1 MSGLLEELM
10 KRADANARA
19 ELEVYESELPEYR
32 IRAENP
38 RGRAEM
44 LDYAVWFRRHTV
56 ELVRESRPLSDED
69 LAYIGDIGRKRAEEG
84 LSTGAAQHVL
94 ALHATLMLRE
104 INEVA
109 AGDDL
114 AELLRLTAWFGE
126 QGARGSGRY
135 LDGYL
140 AAQRLRLS
148 VGKRLHDLVELLLA
162 GDLSAA
168 SLAHDLGV
176 CLHDHY
182 VAVVLRFP
190 GRPPGR
196 DDDTDELVESVFKM
210 HAVPIAWRR
219 PDELLALLPAC
230 APRETPSDDALPVV
244 RDIADAVAGPCR
256 VGAATGPAARLPE
269 TVSMARRVAEVAPV
283 QRIPR
288 VVPGIGDVFVEL
300 GVVRVPEVDQWLR
313 DVARRLANGPDLVTT
328 LDVYYRSDMNR
339 LRAAVA
345 LHVHPRTLDYRLRR
359 VREVTG
365 FDPGSTKGIR
375 VLTAAVAR
383 LLAGAWA

>member
-1 MSGLLEELM
+1 MSGLLDELM

-19 ELEVYESELPEYR
+19 ELEIYERELPEYR

-38 RGRAEM
+38 RSRAEM

-56 ELVRESRPLSDED
+56 ELVREDRRLSDED
-69 LAYIGDIGRKRAEEG
+69 LSYIGDIGRKRADEG
-84 LSTGAAQHVL
+84 LSTGAAQRVL

-109 AGDDL
+109 EGDDL
-114 AELLRLTAWFGE
+114 EELLRLTAWFGE
-126 QGARGSGRY
+126 QGARGSGCY

-148 VGKRLHDLVELLLA
+148 VGKRLHDLVDLLLA
-162 GDLSAA
+162 GDLSGPG
-168 SLAHDLGV
+168 LARDLGV

-182 VAVVLRFP
+182 VAVVMRFP
-190 GRPPGR
+190 GRPAGS
-196 DDDTDELVESVFKM
+196 DVDTDDLVESVFKM
-210 HAVPIAWRR
+210 YAVPIAWRR
-219 PDELLALLPAC
+219 PGELLTLLPAC
-230 APRETPSDDALPVV
+230 PSQETLVDDALPVV
-244 RDIADAVAGPCR
+244 RDIAEAAEGACR
-256 VGAATGPAARLPE
+256 VGVATGPADRLPE
-269 TVSMARRVAEVAPV
+269 TVSLARQVAEVAPV
-283 QRIPR
+283 QRIPQ
-288 VVPGIGDVFVEL
+288 VLPGIGDVFVEL

-328 LDVYYRSDMNR
+328 LDVYYRNDMNR

-365 FDPGSTKGIR
+365 MDPGSTKGIR

>member
-1 MSGLLEELM
+1 MSGLLDELR

-19 ELEVYESELPEYR
+19 ELDAYERELPEYR
-32 IRAENP
+32 IRAGDP
-38 RGRAEM
+38 RSRAET

-56 ELVRESRPLSDED
+56 ELVSESRRLSEED
-69 LAYIGDIGRKRAEEG
+69 LSFIGDIGRKRAEDG
-84 LSTGAAQHVL
+84 FSTGAAQRVL

-109 AGDDL
+109 EGEDL
-114 AELLRLTAWFGE
+114 AELLHLTAWFGE

-148 VGKRLHDLVELLLA
+148 VRKRLHDLVDLLLA
-162 GDLSAA
+162 GDPSAPG
-168 SLAHDLGV
+168 LARDLGV

-190 GRPPGR
+190 GRPPGPGGDS
-196 DDDTDELVESVFKM
+196 DDLVESVFKL
-210 HAVPIAWRR
+210 HAVPLAWRR

-230 APRETPSDDALPVV
+230 PAREAPADDALPVV
-244 RDIADAVAGPCR
+244 RDIAEAVQAACR
-256 VGAATGPAARLPE
+256 VGVATGPAGKLAE
-269 TVSMARRVAEVAPV
+269 TVSVACRVAEVAPV
-283 QRIPR
+283 QRIPQ
-288 VVPGIGDVFVEL
+288 VLPGIGDVFVEL
-300 GVVRVPEVDQWLR
+300 GVVRVPEVDEWLR

-328 LDVYYRSDMNR
+328 LDVYYRNDMNR

-345 LHVHPRTLDYRLRR
+345 LHIHPRTLDYRLRR

-365 FDPGSTKGIR
+365 VDPVTTKGIR
-375 VLTAAVAR
+375 ILTAAVAR

>member
-19 ELEVYESELPEYR
+19 ELKAYERELPEYR
-32 IRAENP
+32 SRAENP
-38 RGRAEM
+38 RSRAEM

-56 ELVRESRPLSDED
+56 ERVRDSCRLSEED
-69 LAYIGDIGRKRAEEG
+69 LSFIADIGRKRAEEG

-109 AGDDL
+109 EGDDL
-114 AELLRLTAWFGE
+114 EELLRLTAWFGE

-148 VGKRLHDLVELLLA
+148 VGKRLHDLVDLLLA
-162 GDLSAA
+162 GDLSA
-168 SLAHDLGV
+168 SGLAHDLGV
-176 CLHDHY
+176 CLPDDY
-182 VAVVLRFP
+182 LAVVLRFP

-196 DDDTDELVESVFKM
+196 EDDTDALVESVFKM
-210 HAVPIAWRR
+210 HAVPIAWRG
-219 PDELLALLPAC
+219 PDELLVLLPAG
-230 APRETPSDDALPVV
+230 APQETPADDALSVV
-244 RDIADAVAGPCR
+244 RDIAEAVAGACR
-256 VGAATGPAARLPE
+256 VGVATGPAGRLPE
-269 TVSMARRVAEVAPV
+269 TVSLARQVAEVAPV
-283 QRIPR
+283 QRIPQ
-288 VVPGIGDVFVEL
+288 VLPGIGDVFVEL

-313 DVARRLANGPDLVTT
+313 AVAHRLANGPDLVTT
-328 LDVYYRSDMNR
+328 LDVYYRHDMNR

-345 LHVHPRTLDYRLRR
+345 LHIHPRTLDYRLRR

-365 FDPGSTKGIR
+365 VDPSSTKGVR

>member
-1 MSGLLEELM
+1 VSGLLEELM

-19 ELEVYESELPEYR
+19 ELKAYERELPEYR
-32 IRAENP
+32 VRAENP
-38 RGRAEM
+38 RSRAEM

-56 ELVRESRPLSDED
+56 ELVREGCRLSDDD
-69 LAYIGDIGRKRAEEG
+69 LAYIGDIGRQRAEEG

-104 INEVA
+104 IHEVTE
-109 AGDDL
+109 GDDL

-126 QGARGSGRY
+126 QGARGSGCY

-148 VGKRLHDLVELLLA
+148 VGKRLHDLVDLLLA
-162 GDLSAA
+162 GDLSAPA
-168 SLAHDLGV
+168 LAHDLGV
-176 CLHDHY
+176 CLHGHY
-182 VAVVLRFP
+182 VAVVMRFP

-196 DDDTDELVESVFKM
+196 DDDTDDLVESVFKM

-219 PDELLALLPAC
+219 PDELLTLLPAC
-230 APRETPSDDALPVV
+230 SPPETPADVALSVV
-244 RDIADAVAGPCR
+244 RDIAEAVAGACR
-256 VGAATGPAARLPE
+256 VGVATGPADRLAE
-269 TVSMARRVAEVAPV
+269 TVSLARQVAEVAPV

-288 VVPGIGDVFVEL
+288 VLPGIADVFVEL

-313 DVARRLANGPDLVTT
+313 DVARRLTTGPDLVTT
-328 LDVYYRSDMNR
+328 LDLYYRNDMNR

-345 LHVHPRTLDYRLRR
+345 LHIHPRTLDYRLRR

-365 FDPGSTKGIR
+365 VDPGSTKGIR
-375 VLTAAVAR
+375 ILTAAVAR

>member
-10 KRADANARA
+10 KRADANAHA
-19 ELEVYESELPEYR
+19 ELKAYERELPEYR

-38 RGRAEM
+38 RSRAEM

-56 ELVRESRPLSDED
+56 ELVEESRRLSDED
-69 LAYIGDIGRKRAEEG
+69 LSFIGDIGRKRAEEG
-84 LSTGAAQHVL
+84 LSTGAAQRVL

-109 AGDDL
+109 KGDDL
-114 AELLRLTAWFGE
+114 EDLLRLTAWFGE
-126 QGARGSGRY
+126 QGARGSGCY

-148 VGKRLHDLVELLLA
+148 VGKRLHDLVDLLLA
-162 GDLSAA
+162 GDLSA
-168 SLAHDLGV
+168 SGLAHDLGV

-182 VAVVLRFP
+182 VAVVMRFP

-196 DDDTDELVESVFKM
+196 DDDTDDVVESVFKM

-219 PDELLALLPAC
+219 PDELLTLLPAC
-230 APRETPSDDALPVV
+230 SLQETPADGALPVV
-244 RDIADAVAGPCR
+244 RDIAAAVEGACR
-256 VGAATGPAARLPE
+256 VGVATGPASRLPE
-269 TVSMARRVAEVAPV
+269 IVSMARQVAEVAPV
-283 QRIPR
+283 QRIPH
-288 VVPGIGDVFVEL
+288 VLPGIGDVFVEL

-328 LDVYYRSDMNR
+328 LDVYYHNDMKR
-339 LRAAVA
+339 LRAAVT
-345 LHVHPRTLDYRLRR
+345 LHIHPRTLDYRLRR

-365 FDPGSTKGIR
+365 VDPNSTKGIR
-375 VLTAAVAR
+375 ILTAAVAR